1 MTKITINNRK
11 VDIKKFKE
19 DILIPLKEDG
29 LDKYRVEY
37 NDMLLSKLAEGDDII
52 QEKYITVTVFKSN
65 IEEARF
71 TFLV

>member
-29 LDKYRVEY
+29 LDKYRAEY
-37 NDMLLSKLAEGDDII
+37 NEMLLSKLAEGDDII
-52 QEKYITVTVFKSN
+52 
-65 IEEARF
+65 
-71 TFLV
+71 